1 MSRRLAPVEAEKLL
15 AVLRHRFEKHMH
27 RHQGL
32 KWADVEARLK
42 TAEEKLWI
50 LNEMEK
56 TGGES
61 DVVGWDEGTG
71 EITFFDCAPDG
82 PKGRRSLCY
91 DQDARTARKEHPP
104 EGSALELAA
113 AIVEILTEEQYRF
126 LQTLGEFDRKTSSW
140 IKTPDQIRKLGGA
153 LFCDRRYGTVFVYHN
168 SAESYYGSRGF
179 RGCLKV

>member
-71 EITFFDCAPDG
+71 KSLSSTVRRKAPKAAG
-82 PKGRRSLCY
+82 ASAMTKMRVQPAKSIRRKAALWSL
-91 DQDARTARKEHPP
+91 QLRL
-104 EGSALELAA
+104 S
-113 AIVEILTEEQYRF
+113 RF
-126 LQTLGEFDRKTSSW
+126 SQKSS
-140 IKTPDQIRKLGGA
+140 
-153 LFCDRRYGTVFVYHN
+153 TV
-168 SAESYYGSRGF
+168 S
-179 RGCLKV
+179 CKP